1 MYNDRTYNGK
11 VNRMRNKQDYRKLE
25 SILME
30 MEDNLRGGYLT
41 DASVDMENVLGAGI
55 PELEE
60 CVVVCKFTG
69 ETDRYKQVNP
79 AYWAAMYNA
88 AESAAQSRAEE
99 QGFNIYE
106 YVDFKTNQLI
116 K

>member
-1 MYNDRTYNGK
+1 
-11 VNRMRNKQDYRKLE
+11 MRNKQDYRKLE

-99 QGFNIYE
+99 QGFNIYD

>member
-1 MYNDRTYNGK
+1 
-11 VNRMRNKQDYRKLE
+11 
-25 SILME
+25 ME
-30 MEDNLRGGYLT
+30 LEDNLRGSYLA
-41 DASVDMENVLGAGI
+41 DENIDLENVLGAGI

-60 CVVVCKFTG
+60 REVVCKFTG
-69 ETDRYKQVNP
+69 ITDKHKQVNP
-79 AYWAAMYNA
+79 AFWTAMYNA

-99 QGFNIYE
+99 QGFNVYD

>member
-1 MYNDRTYNGK
+1 
-11 VNRMRNKQDYRKLE
+11 MRNKQDYRKLE

>member
-1 MYNDRTYNGK
+1 MLQRYKQTRGK
-11 VNRMRNKQDYRKLE
+11 TVKTKQDYRKLE
-25 SILME
+25 SLLME
-30 MEDNLRGGYLT
+30 LEDNLRGGYLT
-41 DASVDMENVLGAGI
+41 DESIDLENVLSAGI

-69 ETDRYKQVNP
+69 ESDRYKQVNP
-79 AYWAAMYNA
+79 AFWTAMYNA
-88 AESAAQSRAEE
+88 AESAAQSRAEA
-99 QGFNIYE
+99 QGFNVYD

>member
-1 MYNDRTYNGK
+1 
-11 VNRMRNKQDYRKLE
+11 MRNKQDYRKLE
-25 SILME
+25 SVLTE
-30 MEDNLRGGYLT
+30 LEDNLRVSCLA
-41 DASVDMENVLGAGI
+41 DESIDLENVLDAGI

-99 QGFNIYE
+99 QGFNIYD